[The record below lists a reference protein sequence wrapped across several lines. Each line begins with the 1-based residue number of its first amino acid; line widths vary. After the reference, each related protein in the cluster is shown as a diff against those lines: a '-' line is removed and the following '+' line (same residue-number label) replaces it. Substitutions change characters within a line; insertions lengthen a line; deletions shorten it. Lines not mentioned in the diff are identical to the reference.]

1 MSGGV
6 DSSVAAAL
14 LKEQGFD
21 LVGCFMRLGETGED
35 VETAGE
41 GVKLHHRGCCSIS
54 DAGDARR
61 VSDMLDM
68 PFYAVNFKA
77 EFGRIVEYFEQEYH
91 AGRTPNP
98 CVRCNDWLKFGRLF
112 DYAKAVGASW
122 VATGHHA
129 RIEQVDGRAR
139 LRRGHDYPKDQSYV
153 LFGQSTQRLSRMLL
167 PVGTMTKTE
176 VRQRAADLHLPTA
189 SKPDSMEICFVPNTA
204 YAGLLRKR
212 SPESFTPGDILD
224 EEGNVLGTHD
234 GHQQFTIGQRRGL
247 NLALG
252 QPRYVTSKDATAN
265 TVTIGPRDSL
275 AASGCSATES
285 CWHIDPE
292 NEWMPCRAQV
302 RAHGE
307 AMPARVRATAAQSI
321 QVEFAVPQDAVA
333 PGQAVV
339 CYQGEHVCCGGW
351 IDRTLMQGETFEC

>member
-1 MSGGV
+1 
-6 DSSVAAAL
+6 
-14 LKEQGFD
+14 
-21 LVGCFMRLGETGED
+21 
-35 VETAGE
+35 
-41 GVKLHHRGCCSIS
+41 
-54 DAGDARR
+54 
-61 VSDMLDM
+61 MLDM
-68 PFYAVNFKA
+68 PFYAVNFKDA
-77 EFGRIVEYFEQEYH
+77 FGRIVEYFEQEYH

-139 LRRGHDYPKDQSYV
+139 LRRGHDFPKDQSYV
-153 LFGQSTQRLSRMLL
+153 LFGQDTQRLSRMLL
-167 PVGTMTKTE
+167 PVGVMTKDE

-189 SKPDSMEICFVPNTA
+189 SKPDSMEICFVPNTD

-212 SPESFTPGDILD
+212 SPDAFSQGEILD
-224 EEGNVLGTHD
+224 EDGTVLGTHE

-252 QPRYVTSKDATAN
+252 EPRYVTGKDAQAN
-265 TVTIGPRDSL
+265 TVTIGPRSSL
-275 AASGCSATES
+275 AASGCSAGES
-285 CWHIDPE
+285 RWHIDPE
-292 NEWMPCRAQV
+292 DEWMPCRAQV
-302 RAHGE
+302 RAHGK
-307 AMPARVRATAAQSI
+307 AMPALVRATSSTTI

-351 IDRTLMQGETFEC
+351 IDRTLQQGETFQC